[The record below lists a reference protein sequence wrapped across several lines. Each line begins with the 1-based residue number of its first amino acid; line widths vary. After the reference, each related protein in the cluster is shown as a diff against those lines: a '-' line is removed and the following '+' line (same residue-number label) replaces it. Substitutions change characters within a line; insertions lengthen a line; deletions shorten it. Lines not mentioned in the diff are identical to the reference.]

1 MTSRYKPNEAVCPVP
16 LDLLAL
22 LLRSEEARVAEIVM
36 MLPALQRAS
45 LAAFC
50 FSRCHM
56 RALGLQIAAHCDEHA
71 LDEAAG
77 SAGEV
82 LFELSRNRIAFDVD
96 PVPFHKRKVSLA
108 RISA

>member
-1 MTSRYKPNEAVCPVP
+1 MTSRYKPNEAACPVP

-22 LLRSEEARVAEIVM
+22 LLRSDEGRIAEIVR
-36 MLPALQRAS
+36 MLPALQRAT

-56 RALGLQIAAHCDEHA
+56 RSLGLGIAAECDEQS
-71 LDEAAG
+71 LYEAAG

-82 LFELSRNRIAFDVD
+82 LFDLSRDRGTFDAE